1 MATSLLI
8 IFRKQ
13 NLRVEGTRMFPRAI
27 STARWNWDFLG
38 TAASMLCVVQS
49 PTLATM
55 LPGSTSVHRILIFF
69 VVSLGLLAFI
79 SGYKK
84 HRRSLVLL
92 PMFSGIVFVAVG
104 AFGDSYLR
112 SAIAETLVTTAGSIL
127 LMIAHGLNRSFCHLC
142 DKCKE
147 NGVSARCGN

>member
-1 MATSLLI
+1 
-8 IFRKQ
+8 
-13 NLRVEGTRMFPRAI
+13 MFPRAI

-38 TAASMLCVVQS
+38 TAASMLCVVHCVLTPVLLALS

-55 LPGSTSVHRILIFF
+55 LPGSTLVHRILIFF

-84 HRRSLVLL
+84 HRRSVVLL
-92 PMFSGIVFVAVG
+92 PMFAGIVFVAVG

-112 SAIAETLVTTAGSIL
+112 SAIAETLVTTTGSIL

-142 DKCKE
+142 DKCKK
-147 NGVSARCGN
+147 NGESARCGE